1 MLVLSSSRGVRP
13 RFGRKTGMPL
23 GRAATGTAAHH
34 RSERAGVERGTG
46 AGEGGGDG
54 GAEAQRIQR

>member
-1 MLVLSSSRGVRP
+1 ML
-13 RFGRKTGMPL
+13 L
-23 GRAATGTAAHH
+23 GHASTSTAARH

>member
-1 MLVLSSSRGVRP
+1 ML
-13 RFGRKTGMPL
+13 L
-23 GRAATGTAAHH
+23 GRASTSTAARH

-54 GAEAQRIQR
+54 GAKAQQIQQ